1 MSNTLSFD
9 QISTVLNSIVS
20 QATGKTALTATG
32 TAAFVAQANTALSTG
47 YDNVMKSISQVL
59 DKTIFSTR
67 PYNRKFGSL
76 WKDNQQFGNH
86 VRKLTM
92 VDDDWENDQRL
103 PLDDGTSVDQ
113 WNIKK
118 GKVLQTNFYGGS
130 VFQRHRTYF
139 KDQLDVAFK
148 SPEELGQFI
157 SMYTQNTMDMIEQA
171 HESMSRGC
179 VVNFIAGKIDGDS
192 KNVIHLLTEY
202 NNYSGTTF
210 TADTIKQPANF
221 PDFAKWAYARIA
233 TISSL
238 LTERSQK
245 YHINITGKEVSRHTP
260 YRNQRL
266 MLYASDMNHITTQ
279 VLSDIFNDKYMKMMQ
294 YEKVNFWQ
302 SIETP
307 IGINAQPNYI
317 DDTGA
322 AKAATAPVEK
332 DVFGVLFDE
341 EAIGLT
347 TINQWSMPTSMN
359 AGGGYWNVYY
369 HFTDRYYNDMTENA
383 VVFLID

>member
-76 WKDNQQFGNH
+76 WKNNQQFGNH

-92 VDDDWENDQRL
+92 VDDDWEDDQRL

-139 KDQLDVAFK
+139 KDQLDVAFR

-179 VVNFIAGKIDGDS
+179 LVNFIAGKIDGDS

-202 NNYSGTTF
+202 NNYSGTSF

-317 DDTGA
+317 DDKGA
-322 AKAATAPVEK
+322 AKSATAPVEK

>member
-47 YDNVMKSISQVL
+47 YDNVMKSVSQVL

-76 WKDNQQFGNH
+76 WKNNQQFGSH

-92 VDDDWENDQRL
+92 VDDDWEDDQRL

-139 KDQLDVAFK
+139 KDQLDVAFR

-179 VVNFIAGKIDGDS
+179 LVNFIAGKIDGDS

-317 DDTGA
+317 DDKGA
-322 AKAATAPVEK
+322 AKSATAPVEK

>member
-9 QISTVLNSIVS
+9 QISAVLNSIVS

-32 TAAFVAQANTALSTG
+32 TAGFVAQANTALSTG
-47 YDNVMKSISQVL
+47 YDNVMKSVSQVL

-76 WKDNQQFGNH
+76 WKNNQQFGNH

-92 VDDDWENDQRL
+92 VDDDWEDDQRL

-139 KDQLDVAFK
+139 KDQLDVAFR

-322 AKAATAPVEK
+322 AKSATAPVEK

>member
-1 MSNTLSFD
+1 MSNTLTFD
-9 QISTVLNSIVS
+9 QISAVLNSIVS

-32 TAAFVAQANTALSTG
+32 TASFVAQANTALSTG
-47 YDNVMKSISQVL
+47 YDNVMKSVSQVL

-76 WKDNQQFGNH
+76 WKNNQQFGSH

-92 VDDDWENDQRL
+92 VDDDWEDDQRL

-113 WNIKK
+113 WEIKK

-139 KDQLDVAFK
+139 KDQLDVAFR

-322 AKAATAPVEK
+322 AKSATAPVEK

>member
-1 MSNTLSFD
+1 MSNTLTFD

-76 WKDNQQFGNH
+76 WKNNQQFGNH

-92 VDDDWENDQRL
+92 VDDDWEDDQRL

-139 KDQLDVAFK
+139 KDQLDVAFR

-202 NNYSGTTF
+202 NNYSGTSF

-317 DDTGA
+317 DNKGA
-322 AKAATAPVEK
+322 AKASTAPVKK

-347 TINQWSMPTSMN
+347 TINKWSMPTSMN

>member
-47 YDNVMKSISQVL
+47 YDNVMKSVSQVL

-76 WKDNQQFGNH
+76 WKNNQQFGNH

-92 VDDDWENDQRL
+92 VDDDWEDDQRL

-139 KDQLDVAFK
+139 KDQLDIAFR

-179 VVNFIAGKIDGDS
+179 LVNFIAGKIDGDS

-322 AKAATAPVEK
+322 AKSATAPVEK

-341 EAIGLT
+341 EAVGLT

>member
-9 QISTVLNSIVS
+9 QISAVLNSIVS

-32 TAAFVAQANTALSTG
+32 TAGFVAQANTALSTG
-47 YDNVMKSISQVL
+47 YDNVMKSVSQVL

-76 WKDNQQFGNH
+76 WKNNQQFGNH

-92 VDDDWENDQRL
+92 VDDDWEDDQRL

-139 KDQLDVAFK
+139 KDQLDVAFR

-171 HESMSRGC
+171 HESISRGC

-307 IGINAQPNYI
+307 ISINAQPNYI

-322 AKAATAPVEK
+322 AKSATAPVEK
-332 DVFGVLFDE
+332 DIFGVLFDE